1 MGSRWRNNPFDRHSQ
16 SPSTSPMVSS
26 PRPKSSV
33 FASPHASPSAIAH
46 NRNQSFSAFGV
57 SGLSPAST
65 VRERSNS
72 SRSGNAAC
80 STFAPQFIKNTELRR
95 EDERVSRIEGENDF
109 SGRRYVWLQDPKL
122 AFVKG
127 WVVEEVADSQ
137 MVVQCEDGS
146 VRYSIL
152 IWALENII
160 NVRYSKER

>member
-1 MGSRWRNNPFDRHSQ
+1 MSTAVTVGPRWRNNPFDRHSQ

-26 PRPKSSV
+26 PRPRSSV
-33 FASPHASPSAIAH
+33 LTSPHASPSPITH
-46 NRNQSFSAFGV
+46 NRNQSFSAFGA
-57 SGLSPAST
+57 SGLSPANT

-80 STFAPQFIKNTELRR
+80 STFAPQFIKDTELRR
-95 EDERVSRIEGENDF
+95 EDERISRIEGENDF
-109 SGRRYVWLQDPKL
+109 SGRRYVWLQDSKS

-127 WVVEEVADSQ
+127 WVVNEVADSR

-152 IWALENII
+152 
-160 NVRYSKER
+160 V